1 MVFTQR
7 VFSLLI
13 CRQLVGNILAY
24 LSAWLVVLLAL
35 QLFLPVKPQNFA
47 QASIMV
53 FVFHGVLPSIV
64 LARMEAHPGEK
75 KLMDQLF
82 RNSSWPLFLFYEALL
97 FIGTVIIL
105 WLSGLPSF
113 EGALMLGLALIVPVF
128 LSACFKKLMT
138 SES

>member
-1 MVFTQR
+1 
-7 VFSLLI
+7 
-13 CRQLVGNILAY
+13 
-24 LSAWLVVLLAL
+24 
-35 QLFLPVKPQNFA
+35 
-47 QASIMV
+47 MV